1 MQELYIDSASHRF
14 GSRLILSSVFLNCKV
29 GEVVG
34 LLGRNGSGKSTLLRI
49 IFGSLNPDHMHL
61 KLNGELIRKGYLTR
75 EIAYLPQD
83 FFIPQRLKVGVALK
97 LYVNRYKSELLA
109 MKIIGENL
117 NTPIGE
123 LSGGQRR
130 LVECL
135 LVLYSDSTFILMD
148 EPFSQLAPSAIEELH
163 GHIER
168 LKPVKGFVVT
178 DHYYRQILAVSSRIV
193 LLHNGCN
200 YAIGNEEDLILHGY
214 LPDRR

>member
-1 MQELYIDSASHRF
+1 MQELYIDSAAHRF

-34 LLGRNGSGKSTLLRI
+34 LLGRNGSGKSTLLKI
-49 IFGSLNPDHMHL
+49 IFGSLRPDHMHL
-61 KLNGELIRKGYLTR
+61 KVNDKLIRKGYQTR

-83 FFIPQRLKVGVALK
+83 FFIPQKIKIGTALN
-97 LYVNRYKSELLA
+97 LYSNRYKNELLE
-109 MKIIGENL
+109 MEIISKNL

-135 LVLYSDSTFILMD
+135 LILYSDSTFILMD
-148 EPFSQLAPSAIEELH
+148 EPFSQLAPQLIEELH
-163 GHIER
+163 GHIDR
-168 LKPVKGFVVT
+168 LKASKGFIIT
-178 DHYYRQILAVSSRIV
+178 DHYYRQILAVASRIV

-200 YAIGNEEDLILHGY
+200 YAIGKEEDLILYGY
-214 LPDRR
+214 LPDRF